1 MTNLV
6 TLWRETRDRLIAAG
20 VDTPVLDARVLLE
33 AGAGVS
39 RTEIITEPRRV
50 LTGEQVAKVEALV
63 KRREAREPIGHIVGI
78 KPFWTIELAVNRDV
92 LTPRPETEFVV
103 EVGIQALSF
112 AEPSHVLDLG
122 VGSGAIL
129 FSILGARPLATG
141 VGVDKS
147 EAALAVAHNNAHR
160 LGLASRVA
168 LREGDW
174 ADGLDAASFDLVVS
188 NPPYIRS
195 YEIDRLEPEVAK
207 YEPRLALDGGFDGLA
222 AYRQVFPAIRRVLKP
237 GGAFAVELGIGQA
250 EAAWALADDAG
261 LTPDEVNN
269 DLSGVPRVIRG
280 RLAQGRV

>member
-1 MTNLV
+1 MTDLV

-39 RTEIITEPRRV
+39 RTEIITEPRRP
-50 LTGEQVAKVEALV
+50 LTEAQIAKVDDLV
-63 KRREAREPIGHIVGI
+63 TRREAREPLSHIVGV

-103 EVGIQALSF
+103 EVTVKALPF
-112 AEPSHVLDLG
+112 AEPTRILDLG

-129 FSILGARPLATG
+129 FAVLGARPLATG

-147 EAALAVAHNNAHR
+147 ESALVVAAENAHR
-160 LGLASRVA
+160 LGLTSRVE

-174 ADGLDAASFDLVVS
+174 DEGLDDASFDLVVS
-188 NPPYIRS
+188 NPPYIRT
-195 YEIDRLEPEVAK
+195 YEIDQLEPEVAK
-207 YEPRLALDGGFDGLA
+207 YEPRLALDGGVDGLA
-222 AYRQVFPAIRRVLKP
+222 AYRQLFPAIRRVLKP
-237 GGAFAVELGIGQA
+237 GGQFAVELGVGQA

-261 LTPDEVNN
+261 LTPEEVKN
-269 DLSGVPRVIRG
+269 DLAGVPRVIRG
-280 RLAQGRV
+280 RLAQLLP